1 MERRYKVRLKELLED
16 AVVRPELLQGML
28 ARLERVCSLLD

>member
-1 MERRYKVRLKELLED
+1 MDRRFKIRLKELLED

-28 ARLERVCSLLD
+28 AR